1 MNNKIISKVVAG
13 TVLCSMIGYVIPVFA
28 YTKDETVYSKL
39 DANGSNYKTIVST
52 HIQNEEDEDLIND
65 LSNLINITNTNGD
78 ETFKQDGEKLTWN
91 ANKNDIYYQG
101 ETDKE
106 LPISVEAKYEL
117 DGKEMKP
124 EEIAGKTGKV
134 KITLNYQNKEM
145 RYVNVNGKT
154 VKMYVPFVVLAGTII
169 NNDKNQNITI
179 SNGKI
184 VNDGT
189 KTIAIGM
196 CMPGLQESLNVN
208 KSDVDIPS
216 SIEITMDAT
225 EFEQNSIISYVTPKV
240 FEEDD
245 IKALDKLDTLY
256 SDVNKMQEAS
266 KKIEDGANQLKDGTT
281 SLNEGANKLDS
292 GAQELNNGASTLT
305 AGIKTI
311 DSNMSSIV
319 SGTNELVNGQKQV
332 TNGLNQIQS
341 NLPSSKDIEDSKQK
355 LEYLN
360 SQNTEAVKEL
370 TAANTLIDSKL
381 DEVEKQQTD
390 VNTQL
395 TDIKTKLEA
404 IAKLNRT
411 DINGLIKYSK
421 TLNDKTDTN
430 NLRAAIGLYSLLNTT
445 QKSLVDTK
453 ETLTKQKDA
462 NNKLIKLISGNE
474 TAIKSSVE
482 SLDSMSTLNKGI
494 STLQSGS
501 KKLQTGANKL
511 NSGSKQLKDG
521 TSKLL
526 VGSQKLTDGTS
537 NLTSGTTELKNGTEK
552 LNNGATELAEGITT
566 FNKEGIEKIANYING
581 NVKDLDGRIS
591 KLTDLSKEYN
601 NFTMLDEGNKGEV
614 KFIMIIDKVKK
625 QEDSEQ
631 DKQEAADIL
640 NSITNNEEEK
650 EENNK

>member
-225 EFEQNSIISYVTPKV
+225 EFEQNSIVSYVTPKV

-404 IAKLNRT
+404 IAKLNGT
-411 DINGLIKYSK
+411 DIDGLIKYSK

-430 NLRAAIGLYSLLNTT
+430 NLRATIGLYSLLNTT